1 MHDSRNHTMDA
12 TSHSTIVNPSTL
24 FHDRTRPLSNN
35 SGHCL
40 ETHTG
45 YHLEDE
51 ETGSPA
57 NTVIPHYTL
66 ANSSAVFHDR
76 TRPLSTN
83 SGHCLEN
90 DAGSQLEDADTATSS
105 IMVRDSNTQNLFR
118 IIKPYRRGYIYR
130 PKMDRLLQL

>member
-90 DAGSQLEDADTATSS
+90 DAGYNLEDEDTAASS
-105 IMVRDSNTQNLFR
+105 NIVWNSTLTQNPHMTK
-118 IIKPYRRGYIYR
+118 IV
-130 PKMDRLLQL
+130 